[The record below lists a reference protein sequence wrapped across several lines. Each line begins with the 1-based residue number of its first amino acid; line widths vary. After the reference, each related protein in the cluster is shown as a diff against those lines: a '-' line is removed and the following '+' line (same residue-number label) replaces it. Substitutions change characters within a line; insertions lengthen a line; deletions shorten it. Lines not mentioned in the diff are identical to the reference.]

1 MRGNHRIWGRDDYVE
16 PAGLTPEQKAVIAQ
30 LTVYPTPERRT
41 CFNVEKGG
49 KFIGQVRTTFGGQMY
64 RRSPEDEF
72 FYAAFK
78 WNSTDPQHGHAL
90 LALMEAPSLS

>member
-16 PAGLTPEQKAVIAQ
+16 PVGLPPEQKAVIAQ
-30 LTVYPTPERRT
+30 LTVYPTPGRRIS
-41 CFNVEKGG
+41 FNVEKDGE
-49 KFIGQVRTTFGGQMY
+49 FIGQVRTTFGGQMY

-78 WNSTDPQHGHAL
+78 WNSTDPHHGHAL
-90 LALMEAPSLS
+90 LALMESLSHS